1 MWTRHLSRRGGQG
14 FSGLL
19 GSSVKEDASAR
30 AGGRRCTRRAIV
42 RTSGSHREDVLI
54 RSRRRSEPGMV
65 CPGLY
70 AGPLLRADRNWDSE
84 VGQGKRKSGAAAA
97 AVGGSTGSSSRHQEK
112 QQKAAGACR
121 VFLPGASRS
130 PSPSTVWTDA
140 AMMGMP
146 SGDSNSA

>member
-1 MWTRHLSRRGGQG
+1 MYATSYCPNFGQSLRR
-14 FSGLL
+14 L
-19 GSSVKEDASAR
+19 A
-30 AGGRRCTRRAIV
+30 
-42 RTSGSHREDVLI
+42 
-54 RSRRRSEPGMV
+54 EPGMV

-121 VFLPGASRS
+121 VFFARRFEVAFSVDGVDGRCGDG
-130 PSPSTVWTDA
+130 DA
-140 AMMGMP
+140 IRRLQLRLTGV
-146 SGDSNSA
+146 G

>member
-1 MWTRHLSRRGGQG
+1 MYATSYCPNFGHPSRR
-14 FSGLL
+14 L
-19 GSSVKEDASAR
+19 A
-30 AGGRRCTRRAIV
+30 
-42 RTSGSHREDVLI
+42 
-54 RSRRRSEPGMV
+54 EPGMV

-97 AVGGSTGSSSRHQEK
+97 AGGGSTGSSSRHQEK
-112 QQKAAGACR
+112 QQKAAGACH

-130 PSPSTVWTDA
+130 PSRASPSTVWTDV

-146 SGDSNSA
+146 SGDSSSA